1 MHVHTA
7 TIYLMAIIL
16 SKDIGREW
24 LYGVPA
30 VRGIKSLLWFTIWLA
45 ITLKTAN
52 RGKKGNDACV
62 KRGKNL
68 AHV

>member
-1 MHVHTA
+1 MH
-7 TIYLMAIIL
+7 
-16 SKDIGREW
+16 
-24 LYGVPA
+24 GVPA

-45 ITLKTAN
+45 ITLKSAN